1 MRLPVLSFA
10 LLWPG
15 CRSLNYPP
23 FVPALRLSPW
33 GTFQGM
39 GEADPYK
46 EFGFVVKKLTE
57 TFPKLAYLHFV
68 RSLFSRTTALD
79 YGLTFSAF

>member
-1 MRLPVLSFA
+1 
-10 LLWPG
+10 
-15 CRSLNYPP
+15 
-23 FVPALRLSPW
+23 
-33 GTFQGM
+33 M

-68 RSLFSRTTALD
+68 RSFSSSSPSAL
-79 YGLTFSAF
+79 YEN